1 MKNNI
6 NEKRDAVSKM
16 FGGIAHRYDLMNTLM
31 SLGMHKKWSNH
42 AARVATI
49 GLEGAALD
57 VGTGT
62 GDLAFA
68 MANQPGINSVVGM
81 DISPQ
86 MISKTK
92 LKLKNLNPKIPINF
106 SLGDALSLPFADNT
120 FICVTSAYTLRNVP
134 DVPLSLKEMMRV
146 LKPGGRLLS
155 LEILPIQNRVFRRFF
170 KFYFNSIVPLLG
182 TLITGHR
189 RAYTYLPSSVDQFLF
204 PNKLAAIFSDTGL
217 EDVEY
222 KRLWLGNPVIHSGM
236 KPL

>member
-1 MKNNI
+1 MHAVSQSEKNHYSTHNQYTVISLILAVNKYLLLHSESMKNNI

-68 MANQPGINSVVGM
+68 MANQRGINSVVGM

-92 LKLKNLNPKIPINF
+92 LKLKIKVFINNLQ
-106 SLGDALSLPFADNT
+106 
-120 FICVTSAYTLRNVP
+120 
-134 DVPLSLKEMMRV
+134 LKND
-146 LKPGGRLLS
+146 K
-155 LEILPIQNRVFRRFF
+155 
-170 KFYFNSIVPLLG
+170 Y
-182 TLITGHR
+182 
-189 RAYTYLPSSVDQFLF
+189 YL
-204 PNKLAAIFSDTGL
+204 
-217 EDVEY
+217 
-222 KRLWLGNPVIHSGM
+222 
-236 KPL
+236 